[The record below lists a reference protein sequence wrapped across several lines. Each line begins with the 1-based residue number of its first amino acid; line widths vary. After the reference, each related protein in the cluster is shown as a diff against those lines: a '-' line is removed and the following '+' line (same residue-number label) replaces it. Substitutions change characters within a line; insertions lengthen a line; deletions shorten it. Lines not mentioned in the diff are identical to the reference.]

1 MPAAGCTQAD
11 SMRKLAMAKPAI
23 LCVDDEVAV
32 LESLEIELQQAFNGN
47 YLYEFAESAAE
58 ALEIIDELCEDEVNI
73 LVIVS
78 DWLMPGM
85 KGDEL
90 LIKIHQKYPQIV
102 TVMLTGQAEQAAIER
117 TKTQA
122 NLHAFLQKPWKNNE
136 LIEAIES
143 GLAKL

>member
-1 MPAAGCTQAD
+1 M
-11 SMRKLAMAKPAI
+11 SKPAI
-23 LCVDDEVAV
+23 LCVDDEVGV
-32 LESLEIELQQAFNGN
+32 LQSLEIELQQAFNGK
-47 YLYEFAESAAE
+47 YLWEFAESAAE
-58 ALEIIDELCEDEVNI
+58 ALEIIEELSEAEVKI

-102 TVMLTGQAEQAAIER
+102 TVMLTGQADQEAIER
-117 TKTQA
+117 TKSQA
-122 NLHAFLQKPWKNNE
+122 NLHAFIEKPWQNQE
-136 LIEAIES
+136 LIEAIKS

>member
-1 MPAAGCTQAD
+1 MP
-11 SMRKLAMAKPAI
+11 KPAI

-32 LESLEIELQQAFNGN
+32 LESLEIELQQAFEGN
-47 YLYEFAESAAE
+47 YLYEFAESAVE
-58 ALEIIDELCEDEVNI
+58 ALEIIEELSKEEVNI

-90 LIKIHQKYPQIV
+90 LIQIHQKYPQIV
-102 TVMLTGQAEQAAIER
+102 TVLLTGQADKLAIER

-122 NLHAFLQKPWKNNE
+122 NLHAFLEKPWRNKE
-136 LIEAIES
+136 LIAAIKS
-143 GLAKL
+143 GLEKL